1 MVLRILYLSFGVF
14 LLSCGGAEETEEQW
28 STSSIENGEQL
39 YTIHCLRCHGAS
51 GDLGASGS
59 KNLKISTLKS
69 PEIIKIITE
78 GKGAMPAYA
87 NTLDSEEKFNWLS
100 EYVISLRN

>member
-1 MVLRILYLSFGVF
+1 MVLRVLFLSFGF
-14 LLSCGGAEETEEQW
+14 LLLSCGTEETEEQW
-28 STSSIENGEQL
+28 SASSLENGEKL
-39 YTIHCLRCHGAS
+39 YMIHCLRCHGPS

-59 KNLKISTLKS
+59 KNLKISTLKI
-69 PEIIKIITE
+69 PEITKIISE

-87 NTLDSEEKFNWLS
+87 NTLDSKEKFNWLS